1 MKILWLAPFPYS
13 SKTTH
18 PAPWISSLATELVQL
33 KDVEITILNYSP
45 YCKQEVEFFEYAPK
59 IKLVFVKSPG
69 LLMDLCTLGSLR
81 IKRLKKQ
88 IKNCGPFNV
97 IHIHG
102 SEHQYEYCVSKKDKH
117 VVMSIQGI
125 LSEYLKYLKPAG
137 SIKKYLTWYIYS
149 RLELKGL
156 KRLNNFSCRTKWD
169 KGIVQDS
176 NPDARVFNIWEVIRK
191 EFELNDKASKGNNIY
206 FTGGSN
212 PLKGLDTAI
221 NAFTA
226 FKKRI
231 KSDVQ
236 LIVVGNVKEADR
248 ERIQMSVEDAVVL
261 YSIRFTGIISAAEI
275 IDIQKS
281 SFCHL
286 HPSLIDNSPNSICES
301 QLMGLPVIATPT
313 GGITSLIENG
323 VTGFLANNVNE
334 IIASLVSLYTDN
346 NLWNCISRQSCIV
359 AGERHNR
366 KTIVDD
372 TMQMYNHLINNN

>member
-18 PAPWISSLATELVQL
+18 PAPWISSLAMELVQL
-33 KDVEITILNYSP
+33 KDVAITILNYSP
-45 YCKQEVEFFEYAPK
+45 YCKQEVELFEYAPK
-59 IKLVFVKSPG
+59 INLVFVKSPG
-69 LLMDLCTLGSLR
+69 LLMDLFTLGSLR
-81 IKRLKKQ
+81 VKRLKKQ

-137 SIKKYLTWYIYS
+137 SIKKYLTWFIYS

-156 KRLNNFSCRTKWD
+156 KRLNNFSCRTSWD
-169 KGIVQDS
+169 KNIVQDS
-176 NPDARVFNIWEVIRK
+176 NPDARVYNIWEMIRT
-191 EFELNDKASKGNNIY
+191 EFKLSSKASKGNNIY

-212 PLKGLDTAI
+212 PLKGLDIAVH
-221 NAFTA
+221 AFAA

-231 KSDVQ
+231 KSDAQ
-236 LIVVGNVKEADR
+236 LIVVGNVKKTDR
-248 ERIQMSVEDAVVL
+248 ERIQKIVEDPCIFNL
-261 YSIRFTGIISAAEI
+261 IQFTGIIGAAEI
-275 IDIQKS
+275 IDIQKN

-301 QLMGLPVIATPT
+301 QLMGLPVIATPA
-313 GGITSLIENG
+313 GGVTSLVENG
-323 VTGFLANNVNE
+323 VTGFLATGVNE
-334 IIASLVSLYTDN
+334 IITSLVNLYTNN
-346 NLWNCISRQSCIV
+346 NLWNCMSLEASSV
-359 AGERHNR
+359 ARIRHNP
-366 KTIVDD
+366 KTIVDE
-372 TMQMYNHLINNN
+372 TMRMYNHLINNN

>member
-13 SKTTH
+13 SRTTH
-18 PAPWISSLATELVQL
+18 PAPWISSLATEIVQL
-33 KDVEITILNYSP
+33 EDVEITILNYSP
-45 YCKQEVEFFEYAPK
+45 HCKQEVEYFEYAPK
-59 IKLVFVKSPG
+59 INLVFVKSPG
-69 LLMDLCTLGSLR
+69 LLTDLFTLGSLR
-81 IKRLKKQ
+81 INRLKKQ

-102 SEHQYEYCVSKKDKH
+102 SEHQFEYCVSKKDKH

-125 LSEYLKYLKPAG
+125 LSEYFKFLKPAG
-137 SIKKYLTWYIYS
+137 SIKKYISWFVYS
-149 RLELKGL
+149 KLEMIGL
-156 KRLNNFSCRTKWD
+156 KRLNNFSCRTTWD
-169 KGIVQDS
+169 KSIVQDA
-176 NPDARVFNIWEVIRK
+176 NPDARFFNIWEVIRA
-191 EFELNDKASKGNNIY
+191 EFTSNNKASKGRNIY

-212 PLKGLDTAI
+212 PLKGLNTAI

-226 FKKRI
+226 FKKCI

-236 LIVVGNVKEADR
+236 LVVVGNVKEAER
-248 ERIQMSVEDAVVL
+248 EKIQKDVADAGIY
-261 YSIRFTGIISAAEI
+261 YSIIFTGVIGAAEI
-275 IDIQKS
+275 IEIQKN

-313 GGITSLIENG
+313 GGVTSLVENG
-323 VTGFLANNVNE
+323 VTGFLATDVDQITE
-334 IIASLVSLYTDN
+334 SLVNLYTDN
-346 NLWNCISRQSCIV
+346 NLWNQISRQSCIV

-372 TMQMYNHLINNN
+372 TMRMYNHLINNN